1 MASEPW
7 GDDAGPFGLLVRQ
20 LAERLK
26 SGGPGLPARIVS
38 LAHRVGICH
47 LLARDELSNARRFVH
62 PTDMAAYDEA
72 TVQLETTLVL
82 YLGGAY
88 AAATGDRPA
97 LELPTLFESLASAE
111 GEAFSLLGILGRAQ
125 ATPVE
130 GARGL
135 LGDMSNVGPALG
147 LTLGIAMAI
156 VVARRSAER
165 DLEAVNPRSTPTY
178 AAARQREYR
187 HRRANKAK
195 RVRLDIYPE
204 DEWLLSIMGFLA
216 SPKAESDAELSDAV
230 EAFFIASMLSN
241 PGAPPFPTA
250 LTAQGKRLEA
260 LGIRPAADEEERR
273 PITRR
278 KRTSRIKPST

>member
-1 MASEPW
+1 MM
-7 GDDAGPFGLLVRQ
+7 
-20 LAERLK
+20 
-26 SGGPGLPARIVS
+26 PARSGFLSGSWRNVLSRVVPACRAQIVS

-47 LLARDELSNARRFVH
+47 LLARDDLSNARRFVH

-88 AAATGDRPA
+88 AAATGDRPV
-97 LELPTLFESLASAE
+97 LELPTLCKSLASAE

-135 LGDMSNVGPALG
+135 LGDMSNVRTALG
-147 LTLGIAMAI
+147 LTLDIAMAI

-187 HRRANKAK
+187 RAA
-195 RVRLDIYPE
+195 
-204 DEWLLSIMGFLA
+204 
-216 SPKAESDAELSDAV
+216 
-230 EAFFIASMLSN
+230 
-241 PGAPPFPTA
+241 
-250 LTAQGKRLEA
+250 
-260 LGIRPAADEEERR
+260 
-273 PITRR
+273 
-278 KRTSRIKPST
+278 RTKPSAFGSTSTLRMNGCFP